1 VYSSEPSDF
10 CGTPKP
16 NHPWCDIDGDGDSD
30 AATCAKDSKVLAWFE
45 NDGKGKFTTR
55 RIYEDQA
62 AYDISLVDMD
72 KDGDRDILVAGQD
85 SKNVVWYENQL
96 KRK

>member
-1 VYSSEPSDF
+1 V
-10 CGTPKP
+10 G
-16 NHPWCDIDGDGDSD
+16 DIDGDGDS
-30 AATCAKDSKVLAWFE
+30 ARRHERFKGAGVVRKRR
-45 NDGKGKFTTR
+45 KGKFTQH

-85 SKNVVWYENQL
+85 SKNVVWYENQV